1 MQQETKKRF
10 LGTGRKALAVV
21 GASVGLASSA
31 FAQAAGTGTGT
42 GTATAGINDGPI
54 VQSIN
59 GVVPA
64 IVDIGGA
71 VLAVV
76 VVAWGYKTVK
86 GFLGR

>member
-1 MQQETKKRF
+1 MNQVLKKRMA
-10 LGTGRKALAVV
+10 GVARNALAAAAVSAV
-21 GASVGLASSA
+21 AVSSA
-31 FAQAAGTGTGT
+31 FAQSSGS
-42 GTATAGINDGPI
+42 GTATGISDGPI
-54 VQSIN
+54 LTAIN
-59 GVVPA
+59 SVTPV

>member
-1 MQQETKKRF
+1 MTEAMKNRVASA
-10 LGTGRKALAVV
+10 GRKAAAVI

-42 GTATAGINDGPI
+42 GTATTGINDGPI
-54 VQSIN
+54 LTAIN
-59 GVVPA
+59 GVTPV